1 MKILSHHPPTFPLTG
16 QISRGEWVKI
26 KKKIKNHDRSTRKG
40 IYRYFPWRSDGGEWE
55 EMESRVV
62 RVEERKREKER
73 NPTPPHCFFLQQAKA
88 NTLLASKLILH
99 LPRIPPIVISEKGK
113 TMERLCFDHTTE
125 VYASKYFRINF
136 KKGIENL

>member
-1 MKILSHHPPTFPLTG
+1 MIVQQERGFSD
-16 QISRGEWVKI
+16 ISMAFRWWRVARDGERSVK
-26 KKKIKNHDRSTRKG
+26 TRRKEE
-40 IYRYFPWRSDGGEWE
+40 GEG
-55 EMESRVV
+55 
-62 RVEERKREKER
+62 
-73 NPTPPHCFFLQQAKA
+73 NPTPPLPPVFSCSLFYAPSPLFERLEQAKA